1 MGAQGRI
8 TDNHLIEIILM
19 GKSFCKGLG
28 GNGAVTVVII
38 YLTGY
43 LKTVFLFSLARI
55 GLLSGTSGMLLTM
68 ATRFK
73 LGGKLTSAGNI

>member
-19 GKSFCKGLG
+19 GKRFCKGLG

-38 YLTGY
+38 YFTGY
-43 LKTVFLFSLARI
+43 LKTVFLFFFGKNRFVVRDFRHVI
-55 GLLSGTSGMLLTM
+55 DNGYPFQ
-68 ATRFK
+68 TRRE
-73 LGGKLTSAGNI
+73 TYIRR